1 MQRPNILILYTDQQ
15 RWDALGANGNP
26 DIRTPNLDRL
36 ASEGVNF
43 PRFFVQNPVCMPS
56 RISLLSSRYPSSL
69 GIYQNGT
76 TVPDGTLV
84 LPMMLHNYGYH
95 SANLG
100 KLHFLP
106 HANRDHADP
115 HPSYGFDTLVIS
127 DEPGCYDDA
136 YRAWVRDRAPDQ
148 LDLISLGL
156 PPARAQWEA
165 IMGAQP
171 GIVHPERQRPCGVP
185 FPADDGLTHTAFV
198 ADQTIEFIRRHR
210 SGPFMAIGGFYS
222 PHSPWVT
229 PQRFLDM
236 YDPESLALPAIPDG
250 WQAPGNRK
258 PVPEDELR
266 SIRQGY
272 YGMVSEVDHHVG
284 EILDCLETEGLAE
297 NTIVVF
303 TADHGEYLGDYHH
316 FGKGGP
322 GVDCISRVPFVVRWP
337 AGAERNLTQEG
348 IVEAVD
354 VVPALLEACGIPI
367 PPSVQGRSLLPAL
380 RGQSDHGR
388 DCALTEAVN
397 TRAIR
402 TDGYRYAVDREGRE
416 TLYDLASD
424 PGEYTNVAS
433 EPDYASVLSDHRRL
447 LLQKQFETS
456 TPLPR
461 EWAY

>member
-1 MQRPNILILYTDQQ
+1 MPRPNILILYTDQQ
-15 RWDALGANGNP
+15 RWDALGANGNA
-26 DIRTPNLDRL
+26 DIKTPNLDRL

-56 RISLLSSRYPSSL
+56 RVSLLSSRYPSSL

-76 TVPDGTLV
+76 TVPEDTLV
-84 LPMMLHNYGYH
+84 LPTMLRNYGYH
-95 SANLG
+95 SGNLG
-100 KLHFLP
+100 KLHFLC
-106 HANRDHADP
+106 HADRDHAEP
-115 HPSYGFDTLVIS
+115 HPPYGFDTLVIS

-148 LDLISLGL
+148 LDHISLGL

-171 GIVHPERQRPCGVP
+171 GIVHPDRLRRCGVP
-185 FPADDGLTHTAFV
+185 FPGDDGLTHTAFV
-198 ADQTIEFIRRHR
+198 ADQTMEFIRRHR
-210 SGPFMAIGGFYS
+210 NGPFMAIGGFYS

-229 PQRFLDM
+229 PQRFLDL
-236 YDPESLALPAIPDG
+236 YDPQTLSLPAMSEG
-250 WQAPGNRK
+250 WTPPPNRE
-258 PVPEDELR
+258 PVPEDEVR

-284 EILDCLETEGLAE
+284 EILDCLDREGLAE
-297 NTIVVF
+297 NTIVIF
-303 TADHGEYLGDYHH
+303 TADHGEYLGDYHQ

-322 GVDCISRVPFVVRWP
+322 GVDCISRVPFMVRWP
-337 AGAERNLTQEG
+337 SGAKGGLTHEG

-367 PPSVQGRSLLPAL
+367 PRSVQGQSLLPAI
-380 RGQSDHGR
+380 RGEANHGR
-388 DCALTEAVN
+388 DCALTETSR

-402 TDGYRYAVDREGRE
+402 TDGHRYVIDRDGRE
-416 TLYDLASD
+416 TLYDLVRD
-424 PGEYTNVAS
+424 PGEYVNVAS
-433 EPDYASVLSDHRRL
+433 ESDYASTLSEHRRL
-447 LLQKQFETS
+447 LLQKLFETS
-456 TPLPR
+456 TPLRR